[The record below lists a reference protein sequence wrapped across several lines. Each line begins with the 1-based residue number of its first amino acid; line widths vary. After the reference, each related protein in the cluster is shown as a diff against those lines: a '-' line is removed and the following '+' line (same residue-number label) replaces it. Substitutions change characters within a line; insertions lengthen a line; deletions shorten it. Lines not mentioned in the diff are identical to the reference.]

1 MCQSIGMGNHIV
13 LNITFI
19 AVLSMAGRGR
29 NSGLSEEA
37 IHQLI
42 FDDSDESFDGG
53 SESDED
59 YVMSDT
65 SSSSGE
71 EASEFPSPRKRSQV
85 LQHTSITHKP
95 SFPAWLSP
103 SHREQ
108 RIGGHGRAY
117 SAIPVQPAPQCGRS
131 RGRRAR
137 GSKSVSQGGPSRA
150 QGRPPRGIFLM
161 RLLKNFLLDFIKLD
175 GIGMVKSSAIQ
186 HIQEY

>member
-71 EASEFPSPRKRSQV
+71 EASEFP
-85 LQHTSITHKP
+85 
-95 SFPAWLSP
+95 
-103 SHREQ
+103 
-108 RIGGHGRAY
+108 
-117 SAIPVQPAPQCGRS
+117 
-131 RGRRAR
+131 
-137 GSKSVSQGGPSRA
+137 
-150 QGRPPRGIFLM
+150 
-161 RLLKNFLLDFIKLD
+161 
-175 GIGMVKSSAIQ
+175 
-186 HIQEY
+186 